1 MLGDLGNARDVK
13 NLMALSGLSDG
24 KQNPWSSM
32 HGMESMD
39 ALPIITSVKAGQA
52 RLRVT
57 TNPVYDSELTGTS
70 ALTQIDYFRAPN
82 GGFFQYATTTKKTLA
97 DSNLF
102 QAGQLGSP
110 YLFDLTQFNM
120 KVTPNSTTPVT
131 EADLLRFYV
140 GSYFQFSFNNRP
152 FLQIPTWE
160 LPHGVGIDGVTTANN
175 VNQLR
180 NGAPLRSN
188 AFKFTVGKY
197 RVRIRSTEN
206 FNATVF
212 YNASTTFVVSIKTQL
227 ILGGFL
233 YNGI

>member
-1 MLGDLGNARDVK
+1 MLHDLGNVGAIK
-13 NLMALSGLSDG
+13 QLMGLSGLSDG
-24 KQNPWSSM
+24 KQNPWSQM
-32 HGMESMD
+32 HGMESME

-70 ALTQIDYFRAPN
+70 ALTSIDFFRAPN
-82 GGFFQYATTTKKTLA
+82 GGFFQYATTTKKTLS
-97 DSNLF
+97 DSNLY

-110 YLFDLTQFNM
+110 YLFDLTAFNL
-120 KVTPNSTTPVT
+120 KVTPNTTTPVT
-131 EADLLRFYV
+131 EADLLRMYV
-140 GSYFQFSFNNRP
+140 NSYFQFSFNNRP

-160 LPHGVGIDGVTTANN
+160 LPHGVGIDGVSTANN
-175 VNQLR
+175 INELR

-206 FNATVF
+206 FNASIF
-212 YNASTTFVVSIKTQL
+212 FAASTTFVVSIKAQL